1 MANTNKTGTR
11 DFAEKK
17 TYSVSAATLRAEDFD
32 GNNPIAIFN
41 LPEKSL
47 VTATTLVVNE
57 EDGGD
62 GGFLQ
67 VSIGSKVAIQAAS
80 IDEPDDFTPTS
91 STKYLTGTGKQVTVT
106 PVTDAGLAITSGSA
120 APAAGEFTVIV
131 EYIEYTLGTL
141 NLTNYSED

>member
-17 TYSVSAATLRAEDFD
+17 SYSVSAATLRAEDFD

-47 VTATTLVVNE
+47 VLSTRIATNE
-57 EDGGD
+57 EDGGN

-67 VSIGSKVAIQAAS
+67 VSIGTEQAIQAAS
-80 IDEPDDFTPTS
+80 IETTGEVTTG
-91 STKYLTGTGKQVTVT
+91 STKYLTGTGKQVTVA
-106 PVTDAGLAITSGSA
+106 PVTSTGA
-120 APAAGEFTVIV
+120 ATGAPTEGEFTVIV

>member
-47 VTATTLVVNE
+47 VISTTLVVNE
-57 EDGGD
+57 DDGEN
-62 GGFLQ
+62 GGYLQ
-67 VSIGSKVAIQAAS
+67 VSIGTEQAIQGGS
-80 IDEPDDFTPTS
+80 TDGIGTTTS
-91 STKYLTGTGKQVTVT
+91 STKYLTGTGKQVTVAA
-106 PVTDAGLAITSGSA
+106 VTSA
-120 APAAGEFTVIV
+120 DGTVQTGAPSEGEFTVIV
-131 EYIEYTLGTL
+131 EYIEYTLGNL